1 MSYIIGREK
10 EIRELHDLY
19 NSGNAE
25 FVAIY
30 GRRRV
35 GKTFLVDEALKGKI
49 TFRHAGLSPVDEQNR
64 KNNLKAQLTHFF
76 FSLQMQGMKGGKSP
90 LSWME
95 AFYML
100 EQLLEKKSKDNKRQV
115 VFIDE
120 LPWLDTPR
128 SGFMT
133 AFEGFWNTWGCHR
146 DNLMLV
152 VCGSASSWMLDNLIN
167 NHGGLYGRTTY
178 EIKLHPFTLTECEE
192 YFRGKGI
199 RLSHYDIVQS
209 YMIVG
214 GIPYYLGYMKKGL
227 SLAQNIDQLFFADGA
242 KLHDEYDRL
251 FASVFSNPEQ
261 MKRIVQLLAGRRLGF
276 TRKDILSKTGLDDCG
291 PSTRMLKALEMSDFI
306 RPYVPFGKSLREVY
320 YKLIDPFCLF
330 YLKFVHTRKEMDPE
344 FWMHNVTSASI
355 NSWRGFAFEEI
366 CFNHVDK
373 IKKALNILGVS
384 SKQSGWAVIGDDDT
398 EGGQI
403 DLLIERKD
411 NVVNMCEMKFY
422 SELITI
428 SKAYH
433 AKLVHRQNLLMK
445 NLSRKTVVQ
454 PVLVTTEGLVYNEY
468 SGIFQNVV
476 VIDNLF

>member
-76 FSLQMQGMKGGKSP
+76 FSLQMQGMKGGKCPS
-90 LSWME
+90 SWME

-384 SKQSGWAVIGDDDT
+384 SRQSGWAVIGDDDT

-445 NLSRKTVVQ
+445 NLSRKTVVL
-454 PVLVTTEGLVYNEY
+454 PVLVTTEGLAYNEY

-476 VIDNLF
+476 IIDDLF

>member
-35 GKTFLVDEALKGKI
+35 GKTFLVDEALKRKI

-76 FSLQMQGMKGGKSP
+76 FSLQMQGMKGGKCPS
-90 LSWME
+90 SWME

-199 RLSHYDIVQS
+199 RLSRYDIVQS

-384 SKQSGWAVIGDDDT
+384 SRQSGWAVIGDDDT

-422 SELITI
+422 SEFITI

-445 NLSRKTVVQ
+445 NLSRKTVVL
-454 PVLVTTEGLVYNEY
+454 PVLVTTEGLAYNEY

-476 VIDNLF
+476 IIDDLF

>member
-76 FSLQMQGMKGGKSP
+76 FSLQMQGMKGGKCP

-100 EQLLEKKSKDNKRQV
+100 EQLLEKKTKDNKRQV

-291 PSTRMLKALEMSDFI
+291 SFTRMLKALEMSDFI

-384 SKQSGWAVIGDDDT
+384 SRQSGWAVIGDDDT

-454 PVLVTTEGLVYNEY
+454 PVLVTTEGLAYNEY

-476 VIDNLF
+476 IIDDLF